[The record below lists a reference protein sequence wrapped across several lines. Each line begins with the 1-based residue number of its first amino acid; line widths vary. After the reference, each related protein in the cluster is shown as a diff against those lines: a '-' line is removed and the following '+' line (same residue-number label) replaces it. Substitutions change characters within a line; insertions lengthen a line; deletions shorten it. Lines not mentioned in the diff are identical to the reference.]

1 MVDLG
6 TRTHLHHRQMK
17 AVAGTMAAV
26 GIVVVEDTP
35 FVEAFDT
42 LSVEAAHTEPAV
54 ADHTPFVEADYIPA
68 AAAEIEM
75 VVVHQS

>member
-6 TRTHLHHRQMK
+6 TRTHHRQMK
-17 AVAGTMAAV
+17 AAVGTMAAV
-26 GIVVVEDTP
+26 GIGVVEDTP

-42 LSVEAAHTEPAV
+42 LSAEAAHTEPAV
-54 ADHTPFVEADYIPA
+54 VDHTPSVEADHIPA

-75 VVVHQS
+75 VVVHQL